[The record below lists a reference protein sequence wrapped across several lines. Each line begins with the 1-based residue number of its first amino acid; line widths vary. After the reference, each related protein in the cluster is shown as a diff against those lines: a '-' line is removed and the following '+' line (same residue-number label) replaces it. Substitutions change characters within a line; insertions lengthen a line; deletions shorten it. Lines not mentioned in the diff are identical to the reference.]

1 MKTETNRLAA
11 KKPSKTRKPNRKR
24 KAREEWSKPLSQKAY
39 KKISDKAMSLLNDFG
54 VGSLRRQ
61 LYVMQYVDVYLLHN
75 VLPKCDECEFY
86 IFAVLTCLKY
96 DIDAA
101 KERSAAARR
110 HAAARRERKKRE
122 LAEQPGATPSLPDN
136 DRAGTTEISG
146 EECPAV
152 AAESQA
158 HCDGAVIGVGD
169 DELCPAVEGGNGERA
184 AVLAGSG
191 TLDAPESRVTVA
203 GAEQT
208 DSAGGFAGGVP
219 DRFTGTLPGGSR
231 SGVGRR

>member
-1 MKTETNRLAA
+1 MKTETNRRAS
-11 KKPSKTRKPNRKR
+11 KKPSRTRKPNRKR
-24 KAREEWSKPLSQKAY
+24 KAREVWNKPLSQKAY

-54 VGSLRRQ
+54 VGSLRWQ

-110 HAAARRERKKRE
+110 HAAARRKRKERE
-122 LAEQPGATPSLPDN
+122 LAEQTAAMLSAADNPTSGTP
-136 DRAGTTEISG
+136 EISG
-146 EECPAV
+146 EECAAV
-152 AAESQA
+152 AAQSQA
-158 HCDGAVIGVGD
+158 NRDGTVIGVGD
-169 DELCPAVEGGNGERA
+169 DELCATVESGNCERA

-191 TLDAPESRVTVA
+191 TLDTPESGVAVA

-208 DSAGGFAGGVP
+208 DSAGGV
-219 DRFTGTLPGGSR
+219 GSR
-231 SGVGRR
+231 

>member
-1 MKTETNRLAA
+1 MKTKTNRHAA
-11 KKPSKTRKPNRKR
+11 KKPSRPRKPNRKR
-24 KAREEWSKPLSQKAY
+24 KTREEWNKPLSQKAY

-110 HAAARRERKKRE
+110 HAAARRERKERE
-122 LAEQPGATPSLPDN
+122 LAEQTAAMLSAADNPTSGTP
-136 DRAGTTEISG
+136 EISG
-146 EECPAV
+146 EECAAV
-152 AAESQA
+152 AAQSQA
-158 HCDGAVIGVGD
+158 NRDGTVIGVGD
-169 DELCPAVEGGNGERA
+169 DELCATVESGNCERA

-191 TLDAPESRVTVA
+191 TLDTPESGVAVA

-208 DSAGGFAGGVP
+208 DSAGGV
-219 DRFTGTLPGGSR
+219 GSR
-231 SGVGRR
+231 

>member
-1 MKTETNRLAA
+1 MKTKTNRHAA
-11 KKPSKTRKPNRKR
+11 KKPSRTRKPNRKR
-24 KAREEWSKPLSQKAY
+24 KTREEWNKPLSQKAY

-110 HAAARRERKKRE
+110 HAAARRKRKERE
-122 LAEQPGATPSLPDN
+122 LAEQTGAMLSATDNPTSGTP
-136 DRAGTTEISG
+136 EISG
-146 EECPAV
+146 EEHAAM

-158 HCDGAVIGVGD
+158 DRDGAVIGVGD
-169 DELCPAVEGGNGERA
+169 DELCAAVEGRNGERA
-184 AVLAGSG
+184 AVFAGSG
-191 TLDAPESRVTVA
+191 TLDTPEGGITVA

-208 DSAGGFAGGVP
+208 DSAGGFAGCVSG
-219 DRFTGTLPGGSR
+219 RFADILPGGVGSR
-231 SGVGRR
+231 

>member
-1 MKTETNRLAA
+1 MKTETNRRAA
-11 KKPSKTRKPNRKR
+11 KQSSKTRKPKRKR
-24 KAREEWSKPLSQKAY
+24 KAREVWNKPLSQKAY

-54 VGSLRRQ
+54 VSSLRRQ

-110 HAAARRERKKRE
+110 NAAARRKRKERE
-122 LAEQPGATPSLPDN
+122 LAEQTGASPSAADN
-136 DRAGTTEISG
+136 DASGTSEISG
-146 EECPAV
+146 EDCAAM
-152 AAESQA
+152 AAESKTD
-158 HCDGAVIGVGD
+158 CYGAVMGVGD
-169 DELCPAVEGGNGERA
+169 DELCAAVEGGNGERA

-208 DSAGGFAGGVP
+208 DSAGGFAGRVSG
-219 DRFTGTLPGGSR
+219 RFTDTLP
-231 SGVGRR
+231 SGVGSR

>member
-1 MKTETNRLAA
+1 MKTETNRRAA

-24 KAREEWSKPLSQKAY
+24 KAREEWNKPLSQKAY

-110 HAAARRERKKRE
+110 HAAARRKRKERE
-122 LAEQPGATPSLPDN
+122 LAEQTGASQSAADN
-136 DRAGTTEISG
+136 DASGTPEISG
-146 EECPAV
+146 EDCAAM
-152 AAESQA
+152 AAESKA
-158 HCDGAVIGVGD
+158 DCYGAVIGVGD
-169 DELCPAVEGGNGERA
+169 DELCAAVEGGNGERA
-184 AVLAGSG
+184 AVFAGSG
-191 TLDAPESRVTVA
+191 PLDTPESRVTVA

-208 DSAGGFAGGVP
+208 DSAGGFAGRVS
-219 DRFTGTLPGGSR
+219 DRFADTLPGRGGCR
-231 SGVGRR
+231 